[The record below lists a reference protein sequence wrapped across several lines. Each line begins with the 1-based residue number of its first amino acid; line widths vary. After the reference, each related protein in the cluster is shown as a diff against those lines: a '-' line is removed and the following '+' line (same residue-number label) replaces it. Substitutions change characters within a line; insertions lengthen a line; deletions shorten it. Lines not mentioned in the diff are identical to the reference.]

1 MALADLLSTLERDA
15 GAEVRAVRDAG
26 VAAAAQIV
34 EAATRVCAERR
45 ARARDEIDAVAHGA
59 AERELAVAATRARST
74 VLAARA
80 AMLDRARE
88 SVRARMPQALAK
100 NAAML
105 GPRFLAAAVACAGD
119 ARGTLRCAPI
129 LEAAMR
135 RAPAT
140 LSVVSDPAI
149 ATGIRVELEGGTTI
163 EVTLDA
169 LLSRDWPRLA
179 TEVER

>member
-1 MALADLLSTLERDA
+1 VALADLLSTLERDA

-26 VAAAAQIV
+26 LAAAAHIV
-34 EAATRVCAERR
+34 DDATRVCAERR
-45 ARARDEIDAVAHGA
+45 ARARDEIDTVAHGT
-59 AERELAVAATRARST
+59 AERELAVAATGARAT
-74 VLAARA
+74 VLSARA
-80 AMLDRARE
+80 AMLDRARDA
-88 SVRARMPQALAK
+88 VRARMPQALVK

-140 LSVVSDPAI
+140 LAVVADPTL
-149 ATGIRVELEGGTTI
+149 ATGIRVDLEGGTTI

-169 LLSRDWPRLA
+169 LLARDWPRLA